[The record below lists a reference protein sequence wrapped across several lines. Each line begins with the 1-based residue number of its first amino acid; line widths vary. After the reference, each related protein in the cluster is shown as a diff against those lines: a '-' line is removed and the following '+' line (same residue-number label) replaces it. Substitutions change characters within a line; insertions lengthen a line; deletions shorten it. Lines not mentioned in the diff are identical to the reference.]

1 MSEIA
6 KKFDI
11 KNLFAQ
17 TQQTI
22 EEAKEKIKSEASAP
36 RIDRFRTSQDGEFNI
51 RVLPLAPIVN
61 EDGTIQPM
69 DRKGYE
75 YPIHQQFLKIAIP
88 AKKKDGKPSYTTVPV
103 INATDKGVDKSV
115 DLIDEYIKMAKQL
128 GDEDVTKKVTST
140 GYEGGL
146 RWQYQHAM
154 YVLDLSKRSEGVKL
168 YQISH
173 SQYRDLEDAKISV
186 WNDIVEDMSE
196 EERATVGCPI
206 SSFSDAYQVR
216 VKRSTENKKTSYT
229 FTVNTVKKQV
239 PLTEEELE
247 KLLELPRIPE
257 QIYRYTRYQME
268 ATLEFLKQYDEKLQI
283 DITESEE
290 FLAIVEKLKG
300 ELSADDTSHFDLAN
314 ADKGADGKSKGG
326 EVTLDSLWAESD
338 ALADQELD
346 EKSEEYLELR
356 EKIRQFAE
364 DNNYDIRISH
374 SKNNEQLLQE
384 LDALVK
390 EAPAHTEESNDA
402 KEEEDNKPEEKP
414 APARRSHRPT
424 EEDDNDNDEND
435 GEGENEAPAAPA
447 PEPEAP
453 AEEAAPVRR
462 RRR

>member
-1 MSEIA
+1 MSEIS
-6 KKFDI
+6 KKLNI
-11 KNLFAQ
+11 KDLFAQ

-36 RIDRFRTSQDGEFNI
+36 RIDRFRTTQEGEYNI
-51 RVLPLAPIVN
+51 RILPLAPVIN
-61 EDGTIQPM
+61 EDGTAQPM
-69 DRKGYE
+69 ERKGYE

-88 AKKKDGKPSYTTVPV
+88 SKKKGSKPSFITIPV

-128 GDEDVTKKVTST
+128 GDDDVTKKITSS

-154 YVLDLSKRSEGVKL
+154 YVLDLSKRSEGIKL

-186 WNDIVEDMSE
+186 WNDICEDMSDD
-196 EERATVGCPI
+196 ERATVGCPI
-206 SSFSDAYQVR
+206 SSFDDAYQVR
-216 VKRSTENKKTSYT
+216 VKRITENKNTSYT

-283 DITESEE
+283 DITESDE

-300 ELSADDTSHFDLAN
+300 ELSADDTSHFDLTN
-314 ADKGADGKSKGG
+314 ADKGADGKSNGG

-338 ALADQELD
+338 ALADQGLD
-346 EKSEEYLELR
+346 ERSDEYNELR

-364 DNNYDIRISH
+364 DHNYDIRISH

-384 LDALVK
+384 LDTLVK
-390 EAPAHTEESNDA
+390 EVPAHTEEAENA
-402 KEEEDNKPEEKP
+402 KEEEKP
-414 APARRSHRPT
+414 ASSRRSHRPT
-424 EEDDNDNDEND
+424 EEDDNDEND
-435 GEGENEAPAAPA
+435 GEVVNTPAAPA

-453 AEEAAPVRR
+453 VQEAAPVRR

>member
-22 EEAKEKIKSEASAP
+22 EEAKEKIKLEASAP

-51 RVLPLAPIVN
+51 RILPLAPVIN

-88 AKKKDGKPSYTTVPV
+88 SKKKDGKPSFTTVPV

-115 DLIDEYIKMAKQL
+115 DLIDEYVKMAKQL
-128 GDEDVTKKVTST
+128 GDDDVTKKITST

-154 YVLDLSKRSEGVKL
+154 YVLDLSKRSEGVKI

-186 WNDIVEDMSE
+186 WNDICEDMSE

-206 SSFSDAYQVR
+206 SSFADAYQVR

-283 DITESEE
+283 DITGSEE
-290 FLAIVEKLKG
+290 FQAIVEKLKG
-300 ELSADDTSHFDLAN
+300 ELSADDTSHFDLSNAN
-314 ADKGADGKSKGG
+314 NGGDGKSKGG
-326 EVTLDSLWAESD
+326 EVTLDSLWAEFD
-338 ALADQELD
+338 ALADQEID
-346 EKSEEYLELR
+346 EKSDEYLELR

-374 SKNNEQLLQE
+374 SKTNEQLLQE
-384 LDALVK
+384 LDTIVK
-390 EAPAHTEESNDA
+390 DAPIREAAADDSG
-402 KEEEDNKPEEKP
+402 KEDGDSKPEEKP
-414 APARRSHRPT
+414 APSRRSHRPV
-424 EEDDNDNDEND
+424 EDDDKGEND
-435 GEGENEAPAAPA
+435 DESEKAPAAPA

-453 AEEAAPVRR
+453 AEEAAPIRR

>member
-51 RVLPLAPIVN
+51 RVLPLAPVIN

-88 AKKKDGKPSYTTVPV
+88 SKKKDGKPSFTTVPV
-103 INATDKGVDKSV
+103 INATDKGVGKSV

-128 GDEDVTKKVTST
+128 GDEDITKKVTST

-186 WNDIVEDMSE
+186 WNDICEDMSE

-314 ADKGADGKSKGG
+314 AEKGADGKSKGG

-364 DNNYDIRISH
+364 DHNYDIRISH

-390 EAPAHTEESNDA
+390 EAPAHET
-402 KEEEDNKPEEKP
+402 EDNGKAEEKP

-424 EEDDNDNDEND
+424 EEDDNDE
-435 GEGENEAPAAPA
+435 GEGDVNKAPVAPA